1 MTKIEAIELLDK
13 LEKALANGR
22 IMINAVKPI
31 NDFMEEPKVTYEEGK
46 HDGYLIG
53 MYDGIESSMG
63 MVEHFQDLIELNHL
77 EGFDFK
83 D

>member
-13 LEKALANGR
+13 LEKALAHGR
-22 IMINAVKPI
+22 TMINVVKPI
-31 NDFMEEPKVTYEEGK
+31 NDFMEEPKITYEEGK
-46 HDGYLIG
+46 HDGYLEG

-63 MVEHFQDLIELNHL
+63 MVEHFQDLIEDNLL
-77 EGFDFK
+77 EDFDFK